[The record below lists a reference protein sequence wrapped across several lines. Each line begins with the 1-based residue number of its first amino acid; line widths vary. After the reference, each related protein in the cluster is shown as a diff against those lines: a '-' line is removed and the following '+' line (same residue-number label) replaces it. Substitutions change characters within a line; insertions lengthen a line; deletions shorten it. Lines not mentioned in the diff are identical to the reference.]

1 MENNKNIELIPLDL
15 TNYNSLPKLPSQKGT
30 LCVLPTKY
38 YEGFYIAKIKKI
50 N

>member
-1 MENNKNIELIPLDL
+1 MINNKNIELVPLDL
-15 TNYNSLPKLPSQKGT
+15 TKYESLSKLPSIKGT

-38 YEGFYIAKIKKI
+38 YEGFYVAKLKKI